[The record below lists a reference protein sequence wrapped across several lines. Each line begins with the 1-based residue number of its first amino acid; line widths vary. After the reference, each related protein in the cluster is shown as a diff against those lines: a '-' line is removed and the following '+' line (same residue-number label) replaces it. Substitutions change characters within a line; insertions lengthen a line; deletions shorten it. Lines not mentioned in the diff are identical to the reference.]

1 MAEQLALPELK
12 EDVLQICH
20 SDGNLQVEQTK
31 VMADGI
37 YIEGIL
43 HLTFLY
49 IKADDEMPFAAW
61 QGMVPFSYLMECP
74 NMCENANY
82 HISPHLE
89 QLSVSLSGSENVEV
103 KAVLAIDTFIR
114 RPIQMKMITDIAFSP
129 ISEEEMEK
137 LPGIVGYVV
146 KNGDNLWSL
155 AKQYMTTIDGIRE
168 VNQLE
173 NDTIKPGEKLLIF
186 KENAVPIFG
195 EESR

>member
-1 MAEQLALPELK
+1 M
-12 EDVLQICH
+12 
-20 SDGNLQVEQTK
+20 S
-31 VMADGI
+31 
-37 YIEGIL
+37 
-43 HLTFLY
+43 
-49 IKADDEMPFAAW
+49 
-61 QGMVPFSYLMECP
+61 
-74 NMCENANY
+74 ENANY
-82 HISPHLE
+82 QISPHLE